1 MKTIKRI
8 AILVL
13 ISSVLTTF
21 SCTKEGKQ
29 GPAGTNGINGAS
41 GTNGTNGYDGN
52 ANVYSYK
59 FSVYL
64 SSFIGPL
71 TDNSW
76 EYTFTPSTIMGQYLG
91 ANDVILMY
99 LFDHSTSGTDYYNAL
114 PYLDYWNTGTAFN
127 QHSFQIGAT
136 GSTNVITISIRN
148 STGPQP
154 YTSMTS
160 GSLYYKMVY
169 IKSVN
174 MVKPKLPQDLSY
186 ASVKGYYNLKD

>member
-1 MKTIKRI
+1 MKKIKTVVMLI
-8 AILVL
+8 ILSSIL
-13 ISSVLTTF
+13 ITF

-29 GPAGTNGINGAS
+29 GPAGTNGMN
-41 GTNGTNGYDGN
+41 GTNGTNGTDGN

-59 FSVYL
+59 FSVPL

-71 TDNSW
+71 TNNSW
-76 EYTFTPSTIMGQYLG
+76 EYVFNPTTVMGGSTFIG

-114 PYLDYWNTGTAFN
+114 PFLHYFNSGAAYN

-136 GSTNVITISIRN
+136 GSANLILISIRN
-148 STGPQP
+148 STGAQP
-154 YTSMTS
+154 YTSMT
-160 GSLYYKMVY
+160 GSLYYKMIY

-174 MVKPKLPQDLSY
+174 MVKPKLPEDLSY

>member
-8 AILVL
+8 TLLVL

-29 GPAGTNGINGAS
+29 GETGPKGANGING
-41 GTNGTNGYDGN
+41 TNGTDGN

-59 FSVYL
+59 FSVPL
-64 SSFIGPL
+64 SSFLGPL
-71 TDNSW
+71 TDYSW
-76 EYTFTPSTIMGQYLG
+76 EYVFNPTTVMGGSTFIG

-114 PYLDYWNTGTAFN
+114 PYLDYWNSNTAFN

-136 GSTNVITISIRN
+136 GSANIILISIRN
-148 STGPQP
+148 STG
-154 YTSMTS
+154 S
-160 GSLYYKMVY
+160 
-169 IKSVN
+169 
-174 MVKPKLPQDLSY
+174 
-186 ASVKGYYNLKD
+186 